1 MLKIRFISPFSF
13 ERNRYGFPNI
23 GGAYNEAINELPS
36 DCWVVLNDQDV
47 LFLTSDTANHIKE
60 IIESNPE
67 YDLITCMT
75 NRLGVKEQLWYGQ
88 FMEGDISHQIEVAK
102 TSWQDHGTTVI
113 PSRLA
118 AGLCMIFRK
127 SLWVKVGGFPEF
139 DITFDR
145 VFSQKV
151 IKSGGKIGI
160 ARGLYIFHLYR
171 YQEKNPQNS
180 IKHLTK

>member
-1 MLKIRFISPFSF
+1 MKIRFISPFSF
-13 ERNRYGFPNI
+13 ERNRHGFPNI
-23 GGAYNEAINELPS
+23 GLEYNTVINELPD
-36 DCWVVLNDQDV
+36 DCWVVLTDQDV

-60 IIESNPE
+60 IIEANPE
-67 YDLITCMT
+67 YDLITCVT
-75 NRLGVKEQLWYGQ
+75 NRLGVKEQLINGQ
-88 FMEGDISHQIEVAK
+88 FMEGDISHQIKVAK

-113 PSRLA
+113 PTRLA

-127 SLWVKVGGFPEF
+127 SLWQNVGGFPEF

-160 ARGLYIFHLYR
+160 SKGLYIFHLYR